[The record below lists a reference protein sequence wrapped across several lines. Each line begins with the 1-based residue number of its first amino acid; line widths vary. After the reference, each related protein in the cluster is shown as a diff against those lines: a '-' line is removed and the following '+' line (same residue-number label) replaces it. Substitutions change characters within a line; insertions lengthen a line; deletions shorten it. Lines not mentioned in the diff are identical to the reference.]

1 MIDLGKFDGD
11 RFIDS
16 NDLRSLLDEANDER
30 QSLVDDAESAEDP
43 SEKADLWREVAL
55 WDEENGPRLKELKGI
70 VDDLPADELCIHDN
84 EIEDYLTQMVEDSYS
99 LPRDFPSFLKI
110 TIDYDALLQ
119 DYTEFSLGG
128 STYHVRCV

>member
-70 VDDLPADELCIHDN
+70 VDDLPADEPCIHDN

-128 STYHVRCV
+128 NTYHVRYV